1 MAISRGPSRAG
12 VTSTPKMPGRDGAS
26 TVKTSA
32 GPRPPLRWTSTRPAV
47 SALNES
53 SRVR

>member
-1 MAISRGPSRAG
+1 MAISRDPSRAG

-26 TVKTSA
+26 ALNTSA
-32 GPRPPLRWTSTRPAV
+32 GPVPPVRWTSTRPAV
-47 SALNES
+47 RALNES